1 MEDEVVEDGCML
13 QDQTIDD
20 DIPDAVPSP
29 SIRDSVVASERD
41 SVVASERGAGR
52 ERGRSKGS
60 RASPSQSKSA
70 HESYSQHYEDDFDE
84 LYSADFDFET
94 SVHQSRLLDTA
105 PATGK
110 ASSSTLPAATAALR
124 LPSPS
129 AKSIAAEHLARSN
142 AGGDTPLSEHM
153 VDLTLMMPDLP
164 LPMQVSCVSFF
175 VNVCV
180 YMLRYMHMQTSF
192 QTYT

>member
-1 MEDEVVEDGCML
+1 MEDQVVEDGCML

-20 DIPDAVPSP
+20 DIPDGVPSP

-52 ERGRSKGS
+52 ERGHSKGS

-84 LYSADFDFET
+84 LYSEDFET
-94 SVHQSRLLDTA
+94 SVHHSRLLDTA
-105 PATGK
+105 PGTGR
-110 ASSSTLPAATAALR
+110 ASSSTLPAAAAAAALR
-124 LPSPS
+124 LPTPS

-164 LPMQVSCVSFF
+164 LPMQVSCVSFL

-180 YMLRYMHMQTSF
+180 YVLRYMQMQTSF